1 LEAVEAVANAEGDLE
16 IVEVLSALV
25 DHSLLKQVL
34 GVDGEPRYSMLET
47 VREYGWE
54 ELAVSSEEAEI
65 RRRHAA
71 WCLDAAVTA
80 GHVLWTDYN
89 PRVVERLETELANLL
104 AARDWFEQAGDNT
117 ALTQL
122 AAALGYFLYLSRHY
136 REGREWMEQVLAIRE
151 PPTAEHA
158 RIMLWSGILDIG
170 LGDDNAALKR
180 LEQSADLARVLDL
193 PDVEGVA
200 VLGQRIVLEDRAD
213 YAEAEALLIRSLALL
228 RKAGNDVVV
237 PQAIYHLGVVA
248 YGRGEMTL
256 ARERWEEALALAQ
269 DQGNAVA
276 ISWCQEMLGLLAAEQ
291 GDLER
296 SADALGQVVDRLTD
310 TMHQHQLEDSL
321 AVIAV
326 LGSVCDADEL
336 AARLFGTAHA
346 ARASGHASTPPES
359 EAYERVTERLRTALG
374 VVAYEEAFTE
384 GGVQGITAALADARA
399 VLGAAR
405 ALVERDHEPITKV
418 NSYGLTSRE
427 LEVLHLLAA
436 GRSNEQIGDALFI
449 SPRTAQTHVT
459 HLLAK
464 LGLTNRTEAASFAH
478 KHQIN

>member
-1 LEAVEAVANAEGDLE
+1 MPTAPEHAPLQEMSASEAVQLFVTRAQATQHDFALTVENAQAVGAICRRLDGLPLAIELAAARVKVFPPDAMLNRLGLRLPLLLGGPRDMPSRQRTMRDAIEWSHDLLTRAERTLFRRLAVFVGGGSLEAVEAVANAEGDLE

-25 DHSLLKQVL
+25 DHSLLKQVP
-34 GVDGEPRYSMLET
+34 GIEGEPRYSMLET
-47 VREYGWE
+47 VREYGLE
-54 ELAVSSEEAEI
+54 ELAVSGEETEI

-89 PRVVERLETELANLL
+89 PRVVERLETELANLRT
-104 AARDWFEQAGDNT
+104 AKDWFEQAGDNT

-136 REGREWMEQVLAIRE
+136 REGRDWMERVLAIRE

-180 LEQSADLARVLDL
+180 LEQSADLARQLDL

-200 VLGQRIVLEDRAD
+200 VLGQGIVLEDRAD

-237 PQAIYHLGVVA
+237 PQAMYHLGVVA

-276 ISWCQEMLGLLAAEQ
+276 TRTSCTG
-291 GDLER
+291 R
-296 SADALGQVVDRLTD
+296 VNCSPPALRCGRG
-310 TMHQHQLEDSL
+310 
-321 AVIAV
+321 A
-326 LGSVCDADEL
+326 
-336 AARLFGTAHA
+336 
-346 ARASGHASTPPES
+346 
-359 EAYERVTERLRTALG
+359 
-374 VVAYEEAFTE
+374 
-384 GGVQGITAALADARA
+384 
-399 VLGAAR
+399 GAAR
-405 ALVERDHEPITKV
+405 DGKGQLDVRRHCDLRLHRRVEGWQEKRGV
-418 NSYGLTSRE
+418 
-427 LEVLHLLAA
+427 
-436 GRSNEQIGDALFI
+436 QIRGENF
-449 SPRTAQTHVT
+449 RTAI
-459 HLLAK
+459 
-464 LGLTNRTEAASFAH
+464 G
-478 KHQIN
+478 